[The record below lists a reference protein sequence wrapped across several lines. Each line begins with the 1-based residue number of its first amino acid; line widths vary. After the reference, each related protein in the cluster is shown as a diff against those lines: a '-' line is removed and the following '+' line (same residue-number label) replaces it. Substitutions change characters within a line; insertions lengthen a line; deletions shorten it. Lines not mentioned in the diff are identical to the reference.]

1 LGVNKADF
9 SFRLFAGFL
18 SQGPDA
24 RSSLAGGDSDHDTY
38 QAPRRPDSG
47 CLRIVIVGVWFA
59 TEWCAAE
66 LGFQPQVGS
75 PNSVNLRVFMR
86 PDRLHPVKAGATR
99 HRFAAYGLGRLSP
112 ARQRL
117 PTQV

>member
-1 LGVNKADF
+1 LDVNKADF

-18 SQGPDA
+18 SKA
-24 RSSLAGGDSDHDTY
+24 RMRVHRWRAETAIMTPTKLLVGQILVVFA
-38 QAPRRPDSG
+38 
-47 CLRIVIVGVWFA
+47 IVIVGVWFA

-75 PNSVNLRVFMR
+75 PNSVNLHVFMR

-99 HRFAAYGLGRLSP
+99 HRFAPYVLGRLSP

-117 PTQV
+117 PTQI